1 MPPAIV
7 FDTNGLVSAAL
18 LAQSTSRQA
27 FEKAYRHCQLLTSV
41 SCLDELTNV
50 LSRPKFAK
58 YITPFEASLFINRYT
73 LAAHSITITESIT
86 DCRDAKDNKFLEVAI
101 CGHASYIISG
111 DTDLLDLNPYKSIP
125 IITSREFLDLPLS

>member
-18 LAQSTSRQA
+18 LAQSVSRQA
-27 FEKAYRHCQLLTSV
+27 FEKAYQHCRLLTSAA
-41 SCLDELTNV
+41 CLEELTDV
-50 LSRPKFAK
+50 LHRPKFAK

-73 LAAHSITITESIT
+73 LAAHIIPITLRIT

-101 CGHASYIISG
+101 CGEASYLISG
-111 DTDLLDLNPYKSIP
+111 DADLRDLNPYKGIP
-125 IITSREFLDLPLS
+125 IRTPNEFLELTL